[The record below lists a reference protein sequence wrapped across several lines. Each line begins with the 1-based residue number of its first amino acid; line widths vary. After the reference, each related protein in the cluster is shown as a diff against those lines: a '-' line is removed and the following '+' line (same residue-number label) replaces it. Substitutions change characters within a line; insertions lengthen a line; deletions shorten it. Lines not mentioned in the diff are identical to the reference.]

1 MIDIVIQGSVFLIV
15 SRSHQGHCTL
25 DSTGLN
31 KKTATIECD
40 QLSIWHVSHA
50 LLHNVIKFYA
60 D

>member
-1 MIDIVIQGSVFLIV
+1 MIDMGIQGIGFLIV
-15 SRSHQGHCTL
+15 SRPHQGHCTL

-40 QLSIWHVSHA
+40 QLSIWHASHA
-50 LLHNVIKFYA
+50 LLHNVIEFYA